1 MEKKF
6 SKQLFILC
14 AAIFLIASSFTICAP
29 AYAQPTYMD
38 RFLGSIVAPIG
49 KQPVDAATTS
59 NITLSGY
66 QTVDGLSL
74 SADNLRVLVKNQTD
88 STQNGIYVVYS
99 SAWQRA
105 SDFNGP
111 SGTVS
116 GQLVYVTGGN
126 SNVGLWQLTT
136 ANPVQIDKSGGQT
149 TPASSIVF
157 LPANIPITN
166 FALNNAN
173 IYVGNVANLAVG
185 VPLSGDC
192 SMANTGAITCTKTNG
207 SNFATIA
214 HTGVITDATGTLT
227 VANGGTG
234 NSSLTSGSLL
244 VGNGS
249 SAVNYI
255 APSTN
260 TCLITTGGAW
270 AAGSC
275 TGASGTG
282 TVNPGTSGQISY
294 YASSSNVVSGNASA
308 TISNGALTL
317 GQAASVQGSL
327 ILSGSSSGTT
337 AITAPTSSGGTMA
350 LQAGSDTLTGRAT
363 TDTLTNKTYDTAGTG
378 NTFKINGQGITAI
391 SGNTG
396 KVATTT
402 GTLTSGHLAS
412 IDASGN
418 FIDGGAPPSAGIAP
432 FAITG
437 FLPSSITGSSTTASL
452 TISAGIASDTT
463 NSAYITKGSTT
474 SWAVS
479 NGNAINGYSGGT
491 TLASS
496 TTIHMYMC
504 SGASGIGSYAI
515 PHASFPLAAAS
526 CPTGYTANARHVFE
540 FTTASSTTGPI
551 AYTASETGGG
561 AMRAMLSAQV
571 TGVNDSSVG
580 TVKKTETISG
590 LPLDI
595 ALHPIG
601 YINNAAG
608 SVAVILY
615 SPDEVD
621 VAPSTITTMDID
633 GVVGGTQGVRISGDI
648 ISNTSAQVE
657 ARAAS
662 GLQTILLFLNG
673 WVDYRRY

>member
-282 TVNPGTSGQISY
+282 TVNSGTSGQISY